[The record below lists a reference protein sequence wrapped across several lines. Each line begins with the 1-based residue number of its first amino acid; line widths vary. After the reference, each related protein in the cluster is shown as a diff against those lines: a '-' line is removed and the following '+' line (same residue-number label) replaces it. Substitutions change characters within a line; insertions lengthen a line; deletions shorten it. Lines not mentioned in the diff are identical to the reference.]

1 MTEKKVA
8 GKKSAELKRNFDK
21 GRRVMSILYLVLVAI
36 VILVL
41 VRQFFTEHY
50 EHCFTCLLT
59 LVLFLIPTFVERK
72 LKITLP
78 NTLEVIIILF
88 IFAAEI
94 LGEIRAFYLLVPW
107 WDTMLHTMNGF
118 LMAAIGVSMVDIL
131 NQNDVFKFQLSPFF
145 VALVAFC
152 FSMTIGILWEFFEF
166 AMDFFVHTD
175 MQKDAVLNLISS
187 VDLNTAKEN
196 MPVIVKGIEEVT
208 LTGGNLT
215 VNGVPAEAYVMGIG
229 GYLDLG
235 IKDTMMD
242 LFVNFIGAVIFSGIG
257 FFYVKNRGKS
267 NWAKRFIP
275 FKKREDAPQG

>member
-152 FSMTIGILWEFFEF
+152 FVLPAVAADALASAEWTTSAYEKAFSDVSLVGTAAPYFALIL
-166 AMDFFVHTD
+166 AAVPVVL
-175 MQKDAVLNLISS
+175 DAVFER
-187 VDLNTAKEN
+187 KE
-196 MPVIVKGIEEVT
+196 KKDESEVT
-208 LTGGNLT
+208 Q
-215 VNGVPAEAYVMGIG
+215 NG
-229 GYLDLG
+229 
-235 IKDTMMD
+235 
-242 LFVNFIGAVIFSGIG
+242 
-257 FFYVKNRGKS
+257 
-267 NWAKRFIP
+267 
-275 FKKREDAPQG
+275 